1 MSKYA
6 VFFAGSDQ
14 DVHSPKHVYTDWA
27 KELRQSGYRSIMKS
41 GVGKH
46 SPGTSGLTGSG
57 WATIIESAMQ
67 EITDAPA
74 QIIVVGMSRGGVQ
87 AIIFA
92 QCVQTQY
99 PKADL
104 FVFAVDPVQGAH
116 VGMNDGSFDMRSSR
130 WGMKGTRDVLKQK
143 YRLTDSAPST
153 VPRNVKFYLSVL
165 AQFRGK
171 DRGKF
176 NWGFTPQ
183 APDLQNLNCQAEDHK
198 TYELPGDH
206 GYGVYTGNEG
216 GELQVSRFARGRVTR
231 EMFAHHLL
239 NTGFGTIKFD
249 CPIDTLDYY
258 CLIANEDL
266 AGRQTDKKNSGFSFL
281 RASQRAATF
290 GGFGGDA
297 SSRTYKGRGQLV
309 KSTQAFVG
317 HGYYVNERHLELHR
331 QLSALLDS
339 NWQNPRWFD
348 RYPNIAPWMRHNAEY
363 LARGR
368 QDREDLRQFIEFL
381 ENF

>member
-1 MSKYA
+1 MSDYA

-27 KELRQSGYRSIMKS
+27 RELRQSGYRPIMKS

-46 SPGTSGLTGSG
+46 TPGTSGLTGSG

-67 EITDAPA
+67 QITDAPGK
-74 QIIVVGMSRGGVQ
+74 IIVVGMSRGGVQ

-92 QCVQTQY
+92 QCVQNQY
-99 PKADL
+99 PNAEL

-130 WGMKGTRDVLKQK
+130 WGFKGTRDVLKQK
-143 YRLTDSAPST
+143 YKLTDNAPST

-171 DRGKF
+171 DRGTF

-183 APDLQNLNCQAEDHK
+183 APDLQNLNCQAAGHK

-239 NTGFGTIKFD
+239 NEGFGTIRFD
-249 CPIDTLDYY
+249 CPIDTFDYY

-281 RASQRAATF
+281 RASQRAQTF
-290 GGFGGDA
+290 GGFAGDA
-297 SSRTYKGRGQLV
+297 SSRGYKGRGQLV

-317 HGYYVNERHLELHR
+317 HGYYVNERHLDLHR
-331 QLSALLDS
+331 QLGALLDS
-339 NWQNPRWFD
+339 NLQNPRWFD
-348 RYPNIAPWMRHNAEY
+348 RYPNIAPWMLHNAEY
-363 LARGR
+363 LNRGR
-368 QDREDLRQFIEFL
+368 QDREDLRNLIELL